1 MQNDSAGPTLTDAEG
16 MGGVIAQDG
25 FDFQLWDGLS
35 RLPGWLRNPAFEALI
50 FEGLEDLEAR
60 FFAPTAPQRRLLERY
75 QAKSG
80 ALQPQDV
87 AAVFERFFE
96 FEQAHPQVARVQTLV
111 TPLLPPTIRW
121 VSRDAARV
129 RRARPFYAPFAG
141 IVTASDGALKNE
153 LVTKYGQRLG
163 TFIAENVEVD
173 ERSWP
178 NKEAAGAGFGEAF
191 GRAFPGVDVLQS
203 RMTSAFNGICEL
215 ARQNIGRSLSR
226 KQLVDCIE
234 ANLQASLFPSGAF
247 PVFVRSDRNGSDED
261 ALELDASGFSGQ
273 GGAFLP
279 PEEWQRDLLQPV
291 EVTAQW
297 LSSRAIRRVSI
308 HGSYRL
314 TTGFVLGSS
323 LRAAR
328 GFDLDIRTRDGAWPT
343 DDHADAN
350 QRTDWVISLP
360 ESLES
365 DDLVVSVGI
374 LRQPANDLRTNGT
387 APNAILDAFL
397 AQPITSA
404 KAAQHGVAQVKTA
417 VAAVASQLKPKR
429 IRLYYAGP
437 AAFAVALGHRWNAL
451 PPTRLHELVANRG
464 YVATATIV

>member
-1 MQNDSAGPTLTDAEG
+1 MQNDNAGPTLTDAEG

-35 RLPGWLRNPAFEALI
+35 RLPGWLQNPAFEALI

-80 ALQPQDV
+80 GLQPQDV
-87 AAVFERFFE
+87 VAVFERFFE

-121 VSRDAARV
+121 VGRDAARV
-129 RRARPFYAPFAG
+129 RRARPFYAPFAR
-141 IVTASDGALKNE
+141 IVTTSDDAFKNE

-178 NKEAAGAGFGEAF
+178 TKGAAAAGFGEAF
-191 GRAFPGVDVLQS
+191 GRAFPGIDVLQS

-215 ARQNIGRSLSR
+215 ARQNIGCSLSR

-234 ANLQASLFPSGAF
+234 ANLHTALFSSGAF
-247 PVFVRSDRNGSDED
+247 PVFIRSDRNGSNEG

-273 GGAFLP
+273 GRTFPP
-279 PEEWQRDLLQPV
+279 PEEWQRDLVQPV
-291 EVTAQW
+291 EATAQW
-297 LSSRAIRRVSI
+297 LSSYAIRRVSI
-308 HGSYRL
+308 RGSYRL

-323 LRAAR
+323 LRAAH
-328 GFDLDIRTRDGAWPT
+328 GFDLDIPTRECAWPT

-360 ESLES
+360 EILAS
-365 DDLVVSVGI
+365 DDLVVSVGV
-374 LRQPANDLRTNGT
+374 LRQPANDLRMKGT

-397 AQPITSA
+397 AQPVTSA
-404 KAAQHGVAQVKTA
+404 KAAQHGVAQVK
-417 VAAVASQLKPKR
+417 AAVSIAASRLKPKK

-451 PPTRLHELVANRG
+451 PQTCLHEFIANRG
-464 YVATATIV
+464 YVATATIA